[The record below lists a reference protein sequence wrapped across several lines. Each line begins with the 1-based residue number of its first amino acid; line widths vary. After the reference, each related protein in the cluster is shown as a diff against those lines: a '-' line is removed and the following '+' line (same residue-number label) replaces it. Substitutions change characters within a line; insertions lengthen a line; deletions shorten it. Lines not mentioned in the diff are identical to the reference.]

1 MSSPATSGWHSIGM
15 EWKEHVAWLV
25 PISITMAAAVFARH
39 GRNLKMQPE
48 LRIAVL
54 AFVWISLFAAGIA
67 GFFGAMINKNAPVE
81 GGATHSHRA
90 GRKVM
95 SAVNASTTA
104 NPRDFP
110 NGGGAAAVL
119 AAGIGSFLVAVF
131 ALLADKSATIKSL
144 MIFYKPTGPL
154 SGVTTCAIIVW
165 LVAWLI
171 LHRRWQNRMVAMGRV
186 RAAAL
191 ILLILGVLLTFP
203 PIADLF

>member
-1 MSSPATSGWHSIGM
+1 
-15 EWKEHVAWLV
+15 
-25 PISITMAAAVFARH
+25 
-39 GRNLKMQPE
+39 
-48 LRIAVL
+48 
-54 AFVWISLFAAGIA
+54 
-67 GFFGAMINKNAPVE
+67 
-81 GGATHSHRA
+81 
-90 GRKVM
+90 M
-95 SAVNASTTA
+95 SASMHQ
-104 NPRDFP
+104 RQRMLHDFP

-131 ALLADKSATIKSL
+131 AILADKSATIKSL
-144 MIFYKPTGPL
+144 MNFYKPTGPL

-171 LHRRWQNRMVAMGRV
+171 FHRRWQNRMVAMGRV